1 MSVLR
6 LNFGSGYQFPED
18 WTNLDKLPYG
28 QEYISDI
35 LSGLTFADGYF
46 SYIVAHHVLQM
57 FMYQDLKTV
66 FDELYR
72 VTAPRGVI
80 RISVP
85 DIIKAFHA
93 YEAGN
98 AKALLIPDSVET
110 SLDAKFSAYLT
121 WYGTNPTAFTF
132 PYLRE
137 LLLRAGWT
145 KVFRA
150 EAGKT
155 ASAYE
160 QITELD
166 QRPDESLYVEAFK

>member
-1 MSVLR
+1 MIQR
-6 LNFGSGYQFPED
+6 LNFGSGYQFPD
-18 WTNLDKLPYG
+18 NWTNLDKLPYG
-28 QEYISDI
+28 QEYVTDI
-35 LSGLTFADGYF
+35 LAGLPFTDGHF

-72 VTAPRGVI
+72 VASPRGVI

-98 AKALLIPDSVET
+98 AKALVIPDEVEH

-137 LLLRAGWT
+137 LLLRAGWA
-145 KVFRA
+145 KVLLV
-150 EAGKT
+150 EAGVT
-155 ASAYE
+155 ASVYE
-160 QITELD
+160 GIVDLD
-166 QRPDESLYVEAFK
+166 SRPDESIYVEAFK